1 MSLVAQQVF
10 YVSYIYLKTILNFH
24 LLFFYTFFKDLLLV
38 AIDRY
43 IAIFKP
49 LTYKNMIRKWHVLF
63 MVISIWTLSLCMS
76 FIPIFFGWNNASEL
90 NNSSENYNIS
100 SDIFLNYTQNEGK
113 LCVLEAN
120 VPFALISS
128 SLSFYIPLI
137 IMITVYFRIYI
148 VAKRQAKSIAQ
159 IQFHSRNF
167 KNQNQN
173 NSNNVHTKNTDEIL
187 NDKEI
192 KQILIQNGECRATD
206 DKIDKT
212 SRILKL
218 IKSLRNIEKKRTRD
232 TKAVKTVGIIMGKFL
247 FVLFKKS
254 INILIIFIVIRYIY
268 YMLASLFYNVLC
280 STNY

>member
-1 MSLVAQQVF
+1 
-10 YVSYIYLKTILNFH
+10 
-24 LLFFYTFFKDLLLV
+24 
-38 AIDRY
+38 
-43 IAIFKP
+43 
-49 LTYKNMIRKWHVLF
+49 MIRKWHVLF

-76 FIPIFFGWNNASEL
+76 FIPIFFGWNNTSEL
-90 NNSSENYNIS
+90 NNSSKNYNIS
-100 SDIFLNYTQNEGK
+100 SDIFLNYTNNEEK
-113 LCVLEAN
+113 LCLLEAN

-167 KNQNQN
+167 KNQNHN
-173 NSNNVHTKNTDEIL
+173 NSNNVNTKNTDEIL

-247 FVLFKKS
+247 FVLFKV
-254 INILIIFIVIRYIY
+254 N
-268 YMLASLFYNVLC
+268 
-280 STNY
+280 